1 MFYDSGLNNQHHLT
15 RKFVRQW
22 FSLYV
27 VTSASDNALYHLAEL
42 DGTRIAIA
50 VVGKRIKSFK
60 KQHKDE
66 PDPESVDDG
75 DDRIGADGDSESES

>member
-42 DGTRIAIA
+42 DGTRIALPF
-50 VVGKRIKSFK
+50 GGS
-60 KQHKDE
+60 
-66 PDPESVDDG
+66 G
-75 DDRIGADGDSESES
+75 